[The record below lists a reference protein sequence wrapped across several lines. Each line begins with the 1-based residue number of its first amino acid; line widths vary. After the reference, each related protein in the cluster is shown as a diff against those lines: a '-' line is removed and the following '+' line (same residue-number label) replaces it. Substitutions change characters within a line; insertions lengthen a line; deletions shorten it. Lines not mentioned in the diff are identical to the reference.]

1 MKDLRAAAKFL
12 GVSQAGSKTRL
23 FERICSCHI
32 LALRRRSLEIA
43 EQKYAEEE
51 VPPEEAY
58 SATRQPSERE
68 RRLHEITHLPFRR
81 WCPFCIAGKARADYK
96 HPVEAEEIQRREHPV
111 IQLDIMFGPG
121 GNSVLLLIDTWTRY
135 VCTAPMKNKSA
146 KTVADAIS
154 EFLGV
159 LGYFRKIEIVSDN
172 EPVVISGIKQAQI
185 LRSKS
190 RLETIAQQSKSFD
203 KGRTAVAERAIQ
215 TVRAQGRT
223 LVNYVEH
230 QISAKFAKFSDSHP
244 IHMRALLHSAWLLN
258 RFHLHSQLG
267 CTPFQS
273 LFGRPYKGR
282 VANFCQDMYGISQKK
297 SKYKAQWVKG
307 IWVGKDCADQDI
319 LIIENDKILKSRAV
333 RATGLFWSKDDL
345 MSVAVSPDH
354 MLKIATQTKGI
365 YPVIPPPQCL
375 PPRSD
380 DEAASDPPDDQ
391 GGESVDL
398 PELISVPS
406 SAKVREKQDE
416 VKPRLPI
423 ESRSPFEQ
431 RSPLSQR
438 ELSQLHFSAGIL
450 PEGDEGPTKRGLEAE
465 DSKRDVKQ
473 PKVKSYS
480 EKRVSFDPLE
490 ARESKQSR
498 TNLQSSPTFAGNIRF
513 VAQFGDVD
521 VYVEPDE
528 DGFEVPHEECFLH
541 LDDDDGYKL

>member
-1 MKDLRAAAKFL
+1 M
-12 GVSQAGSKTRL
+12 
-23 FERICSCHI
+23 
-32 LALRRRSLEIA
+32 A
-43 EQKYAEEE
+43 EQKYTEEE

-68 RRLHEITHLPFRR
+68 RRLHEITHLPFRK

-96 HPVEAEEIQRREHPV
+96 HSVEAEEVQAREHPV

-121 GNSVLLLIDTWTRY
+121 GSAVLLLIDTWTRF
-135 VCTAPMKNKSA
+135 VFTAQMKQKSA

-172 EPVVISGIKQAQI
+172 EPVIISGIKQAQI

-190 RLETIAQQSKSFD
+190 GLETIVQQSKSFD

-230 QISAKFAKFSDSHP
+230 QISAKFPDSHP
-244 IHMRALLHSAWLLN
+244 IHMWSLLHSAWLLN

-282 VANFCQDMYGISQKK
+282 VASFGQDMYGIAQKK

-307 IWVGKDCADQDI
+307 IWVGKDHADQDI

-333 RATGLFWSKDDL
+333 RATGLFWSKEDL
-345 MSVAVSPDH
+345 MSMEVTPDY

-365 YPVIPPPQCL
+365 YPTIPPPTCL

-380 DEAASDPPDDQ
+380 DEAASDPPDEQ
-391 GGESVDL
+391 GGENIEL

-406 SAKVREKQDE
+406 SAKVQPEKDGT
-416 VKPRLPI
+416 KPSLPI
-423 ESRSPFEQ
+423 ESKSPFEQ
-431 RSPLSQR
+431 TSPLRQQ
-438 ELSQLHFSAGIL
+438 ELSQLPFSAGIL

-473 PKVKSYS
+473 PKVKSYP
-480 EKRVSFDPLE
+480 EKTCV
-490 ARESKQSR
+490 
-498 TNLQSSPTFAGNIRF
+498 I
-513 VAQFGDVD
+513 
-521 VYVEPDE
+521 
-528 DGFEVPHEECFLH
+528 
-541 LDDDDGYKL
+541 